1 MAGTPSATGNEDVVR
16 GIGLRIASAGLV
28 SATAALLK
36 LAAEQGAHAPEIMFY
51 RALFG
56 LPVVLVWVF
65 ATKGLGALSTQRPL
79 AHLGRTALGI
89 FSILC
94 SLQALV
100 MLPLA
105 DATTIS
111 FTTPLFAT
119 LFSWLI
125 LRERIGRHRWLAVA
139 CGMLGVLIVL
149 RPGGT
154 SGAIPAVGV
163 AIGLFA
169 ALGTAGVN
177 IALRQMRETEHVAA
191 IVFWFFAGSGL
202 VGLILLPFFG
212 RIHDTETM
220 LLLAAG
226 GVAGGLMQITLTAS
240 LQSAS
245 VSVLA
250 PFDYLQIVGA
260 VVLGWLLLSSVPTLN
275 TLAGAMVISAS
286 GLYTVW
292 RERLHQRRR
301 GLASPAR
308 MQAPI

>member
-1 MAGTPSATGNEDVVR
+1 MPPHSTSARQENVAR
-16 GIGLRIASAGLV
+16 GIGLRIAAAGLF
-28 SATAALLK
+28 STTAALLK
-36 LAAEQGAHAPEIMFY
+36 LAAEQGVLAPEMMLY

-56 LPVVLVWVF
+56 LPVVLAWVL
-65 ATKGLGALSTQRPL
+65 TSQGLGALKTQRPL

-111 FTTPLFAT
+111 FTTPIFAT
-119 LFSWLI
+119 VLSWLI
-125 LRERIGRHRWLAVA
+125 LRERVGRHRWLAVL
-139 CGMLGVLIVL
+139 CGLIGVVVVM

-154 SGAIPAVGV
+154 SGAIPAAGV

-177 IALRQMRETEHVAA
+177 IALRQMRDTEHVAA
-191 IVFWFFAGSGL
+191 IVFWFFAGSAL
-202 VGLILLPFFG
+202 VGLALLPFFG
-212 RIHDTETM
+212 RIHDSETM

-226 GVAGGLMQITLTAS
+226 GIAGGLMQITLTAS
-240 LQSAS
+240 LQSAP

-260 VVLGWLLLSSVPTLN
+260 IILGWVLLSAVPTIN
-275 TLAGAMVISAS
+275 TLAGALIISGS
-286 GLYTVW
+286 GLYMVW
-292 RERLHQRRR
+292 RERVLHRERTI
-301 GLASPAR
+301 AA
-308 MQAPI
+308 APTI